1 MRQTLETLDT
11 LIKIDLH
18 SGVPLYLQLA
28 EALKRAID
36 LGQLQPGDTL
46 PPVRNFASRLRI
58 APNTIVRAYAALQD
72 AGMIESRAGAGT
84 TITARSHAPPHQHD
98 ELLREFR
105 LAATRLLHAGV
116 STTAMHQE
124 LHELESAFKEVSS

>member
-1 MRQTLETLDT
+1 MRQTPEALDL
-11 LIKIDLH
+11 LINLDVH
-18 SGVPLYLQLA
+18 SGVPLYIQLA

-36 LGQLQPGDTL
+36 LGQLQRGDTL

-98 ELLREFR
+98 LLLREFR
-105 LAATRLLHAGV
+105 LAATRLLHAGI
-116 STTAMHQE
+116 SPTTMHRE
-124 LHELESAFKEVSS
+124 LNELESSYKETSS